1 MKKLLIVVLLSFL
14 AFPCLAATRYK
25 ILSTKDI
32 SVVSGNV
39 GIGTTAP
46 GKLFAVD
53 GAVYMKGNVGIGTTN
68 PAAGLE
74 VIKNSSDSTPAV
86 KITQQSAW
94 VPNFP
99 YALQVVGY
107 SDLGGLRINIADG
120 TNSLF
125 GGYNLMGFSVKPGY
139 RITFG
144 DSSGANSEVLNII
157 NGKVGIGTT
166 APAQL
171 LAVDGAVYMKGNVGI
186 GTTSPVGLLQ
196 IAGTG
201 NVGIGTTT
209 TPGRLSVD
217 GSIYQKGT
225 DCSTA
230 CWVNGF
236 AGCKDTGTCVAR

>member
-1 MKKLLIVVLLSFL
+1 VNKNPILVDNMKKLLIVVLLSFL

-46 GKLFAVD
+46 GKLF
-53 GAVYMKGNVGIGTTN
+53 
-68 PAAGLE
+68 
-74 VIKNSSDSTPAV
+74 
-86 KITQQSAW
+86 
-94 VPNFP
+94 
-99 YALQVVGY
+99 
-107 SDLGGLRINIADG
+107 
-120 TNSLF
+120 
-125 GGYNLMGFSVKPGY
+125 
-139 RITFG
+139 
-144 DSSGANSEVLNII
+144 
-157 NGKVGIGTT
+157 
-166 APAQL
+166 
-171 LAVDGAVYMKGNVGI
+171 AVDGAVYMKGNVGI